1 METIGFSTGALG
13 RADFRTSL
21 EAMRE
26 FGTRVAE
33 LSALRMSEVG
43 PLLDAIH
50 SLDLS
55 AFSYVSIHAPS
66 SFTADEEGWL
76 AEALLPLAQAGWP
89 VVVHPDTIHSHE
101 RWAPFGRSLCIEN
114 MDKRKAAGRTVAE
127 LECVFEQLPDASLCF
142 DIAHARQCDPSMTES
157 FRILRTF
164 GSRLKQVHMSDVD
177 VTSRHVPL
185 TWIAIRAFAE
195 VAELIPADVPVILES
210 PVRIADMADEV
221 HAALEALG
229 RAVAIAQ

>member
-1 METIGFSTGALG
+1 MENIGFSTGALS

-21 EAMRE
+21 DAMRE
-26 FGTRVAE
+26 FGTCVAE
-33 LSALRMSEVG
+33 LSALRMHEVG

-55 AFSYVSIHAPS
+55 AFRYLSIHAPS
-66 SFTADEEGWL
+66 SFTAAEEVWL
-76 AEALLPLAQAGWP
+76 AEMLLPLAKAGWP
-89 VVVHPDTIHSHE
+89 IVVHPDTIHSHAH
-101 RWAPFGRSLCIEN
+101 WLPFGRFLCIEN
-114 MDKRKAAGRTVAE
+114 MDKRKTTGRTAAE
-127 LECVFEQLPDASLCF
+127 LARVFEHLPDASLCF

-164 GSRLKQVHMSDVD
+164 GSRLMQVHMSDVD

-195 VAELIPADVPVILES
+195 VAELIPPDVPVILES
-210 PVRIADMADEV
+210 PVRIGNMEREA